1 MLKKSSRTLL
11 VLAVALF
18 IWSSFGATES
28 VADKEPEFN
37 LSTEQYIDN
46 VDGLRNKVVLVDG
59 TVTSMGYTENGIMFV
74 LDNEVSCYFKGK
86 EADNVIKEGV
96 SVGDYTTVKGQ
107 GNGHNDLSRNY
118 EINYCTIK

>member
-1 MLKKSSRTLL
+1 M
-11 VLAVALF
+11 AVALF

-28 VADKEPEFN
+28 VADKEPELN

-59 TVTSMGYTENGIMFV
+59 TITSMGYTENGIMFV